1 MVPKPMTFTTNVK
14 LTFEA
19 VAGGYCA
26 CPVIASSSTT
36 MRESRD
42 HVCVQLSD
50 LARGASG
57 A

>member
-19 VAGGYCA
+19 VAGGYYA